1 VTLKLTIS
9 AALATEFDAVACVSY
24 KLPWDSTVLASG
36 DYLHTYK
43 TAGGCD
49 SVVTAHVTIGS
60 LSNPIIEV
68 TQPTCAIPTG
78 TIRVTSPTTGL
89 EFAVD
94 GGAYTSYPSGGF
106 SGLATGAHTIKVK
119 NAAGCETTLNQ
130 AIGVAQGA
138 PTAIAVTT
146 VNASCGASDGTI
158 TLGAVTGGTAPY
170 AYSIDGSVFNANT
183 IYIGLGAGLHTIN
196 VKDANGCTFS
206 TTATISNINSPTI
219 TFDVTDPT
227 CITPTGTITLTS
239 DYTGLMFSVD
249 GGSYATY
256 PSGVFAGLTSGVHVI
271 KVRNSAGCVT
281 TLNPSIGASPEAP
294 LVTFATIDPTCA
306 VPTGTITVTS
316 PTTGLEFAVDGGTY
330 ASYPAGGFSG
340 LVPGPH
346 TIKVRNAA
354 GCETTLNQDIDAA
367 PEAPTATLAVVD
379 PTCAV
384 PTGTITVTSP
394 TTGLQFAVDGG
405 AYASYPSGGFSG
417 LASGPHTIKVKNAAG
432 CETTLNISV
441 GDPQSIPLIPAV
453 SATDAT
459 CAVATGSIQITAPL
473 PATGISYSING
484 TDYTNTTG
492 VFNGLLP
499 GTYKVT
505 VKNASGCI
513 SETTTATINNQ
524 ATDPK
529 LVVTNPQQVCGV
541 GSVDLTSA
549 SITQGSDTGLQF
561 SYWRDVS
568 ATQIIIDP
576 KSVGV
581 GTYYIK
587 ATTSGGCY
595 TIKPIIVTLSTEPNA
610 TISGSDICLGDNT
623 ALTIQLNGQ
632 PPFTL
637 TYTDGTSAQTVN
649 ITSSTYQVTVS
660 PTQTTTY
667 RIQSI
672 IDANCVN
679 TNPNASV
686 TVQVTEAADGMRYPS
701 VIAQANKPLQLNAR
715 FFGNNYTYSWD
726 PKIGLNDETKQQPI
740 FNYNKQTEYTI
751 AITSNSGCITIDTLL
766 VKMAEEIPGAGIY
779 SDLFVPKAWTPNG
792 DGHND
797 KLYPLTV
804 HIKQLFYFRIFDRW
818 GQLMFET
825 TEIGKGWDGMFNGKQ
840 QVMDVYTWTVEA
852 IGEDG
857 RHFKRAGNS
866 VLLR

>member
-1 VTLKLTIS
+1 
-9 AALATEFDAVACVSY
+9 
-24 KLPWDSTVLASG
+24 
-36 DYLHTYK
+36 
-43 TAGGCD
+43 
-49 SVVTAHVTIGS
+49 
-60 LSNPIIEV
+60 
-68 TQPTCAIPTG
+68 
-78 TIRVTSPTTGL
+78 
-89 EFAVD
+89 
-94 GGAYTSYPSGGF
+94 
-106 SGLATGAHTIKVK
+106 
-119 NAAGCETTLNQ
+119 
-130 AIGVAQGA
+130 
-138 PTAIAVTT
+138 
-146 VNASCGASDGTI
+146 
-158 TLGAVTGGTAPY
+158 
-170 AYSIDGSVFNANT
+170 
-183 IYIGLGAGLHTIN
+183 
-196 VKDANGCTFS
+196 
-206 TTATISNINSPTI
+206 
-219 TFDVTDPT
+219 
-227 CITPTGTITLTS
+227 
-239 DYTGLMFSVD
+239 MFSVD

-256 PSGVFAGLTSGVHVI
+256 PSGVFAGLASGVHVI

-281 TLNPSIGASPEAP
+281 TLNPSIGA
-294 LVTFATIDPTCA
+294 
-306 VPTGTITVTS
+306 
-316 PTTGLEFAVDGGTY
+316 
-330 ASYPAGGFSG
+330 
-340 LVPGPH
+340 
-346 TIKVRNAA
+346 
-354 GCETTLNQDIDAA
+354 A
-367 PEAPTATLAVVD
+367 PEAPTATFAIVD

-384 PTGTITVTSP
+384 PTGTITITSP
-394 TTGLQFAVDGG
+394 TTALEFAVDGG

-417 LASGPHTIKVKNAAG
+417 LAAGAHTIKVKNAAG
-432 CETTLNISV
+432 CEATLNISV
-441 GDPQSIPLIPAV
+441 GDPQSIPLIPTV

-459 CAVATGSIQITAPL
+459 CTVATGSIQVTAPS

-484 TDYTNTTG
+484 TDYTNTNG
-492 VFNGLLP
+492 VFNGLAP
-499 GTYKVT
+499 GTYNVT

-513 SETTTATINNQ
+513 SETTTVAINNQ

-568 ATQIIIDP
+568 ATQIIVDP

-610 TISGSDICLGDNT
+610 TISGSDICLGANT

-637 TYTDGTSAQTVN
+637 TYTDGSSSNTVN

-672 IDANCVN
+672 TDANCVN
-679 TNPNASV
+679 NNPDASA
-686 TVQVTEAADGMRYPS
+686 TVRVTEAVDGMRYPS

-740 FNYNKQTEYTI
+740 FNFNQQTEYTI
-751 AITSNSGCITIDTLL
+751 VITSNSGCITIDTLL
-766 VKMAEEIPGAGIY
+766 
-779 SDLFVPKAWTPNG
+779 PKAWTPNG